1 MGRER
6 CGVGSPAGEP
16 VRLLAPTPCLPGDS
30 AGASLSALCVRGS
43 GLAAVTWRWRLGLDA
58 TQCVCFSRG
67 RGPWGLLSAAARPL
81 RGLGCFPGPRGGEGL
96 QAGARGRPASAARVG
111 GRPRAPR
118 FRVSRGGSSPPRP
131 GQSPPCAPR
140 GRERKAGRSYFSKLL
155 SSGRG
160 LPGDSRGGREG
171 RERPGAVIF
180 RSRGPAE
187 SPPPPRRLRVPTR
200 RGPGAETPVWRPGR
214 GGRGDASKVAVSL
227 PRWPQPPGRG
237 RAHSGDPG
245 GPDPHPAGSAGSALP
260 PSGSALVLPPGRREL
275 GRHVRCG
282 DERGSRSRADVEGGS
297 PGCRSST

>member
-81 RGLGCFPGPRGGEGL
+81 RGLGCFPGPGVGRVCRREPGGG
-96 QAGARGRPASAARVG
+96 
-111 GRPRAPR
+111 PRARPGSGGGLGPR
-118 FRVSRGGSSPPRP
+118 GFGFLGAAPPLPRP

-180 RSRGPAE
+180 RSRDPAE

-245 GPDPHPAGSAGSALP
+245 GPDPHPAGSAGSAL
-260 PSGSALVLPPGRREL
+260 VLPPGRREL

-297 PGCRSST
+297 PGCRSRT

>member
-1 MGRER
+1 MGPAVRSRAASAGSRLLPWAPGWGGFAGGSPGAARER
-6 CGVGSPAGEP
+6 GPGRGGSREGRRAWPGSGVG
-16 VRLLAPTPCLPGDS
+16 L
-30 AGASLSALCVRGS
+30 
-43 GLAAVTWRWRLGLDA
+43 
-58 TQCVCFSRG
+58 
-67 RGPWGLLSAAARPL
+67 
-81 RGLGCFPGPRGGEGL
+81 GPRGFGFL
-96 QAGARGRPASAARVG
+96 VAA
-111 GRPRAPR
+111 PPL
-118 FRVSRGGSSPPRP
+118 PRP

-260 PSGSALVLPPGRREL
+260 PSGSALVLPPGRPEL

-297 PGCRSST
+297 PGCRSRT

>member
-1 MGRER
+1 MSGVAGSPPSHGAGGSASTRLSVCAFHEGAAR
-6 CGVGSPAGEP
+6 GACCPQPRGPCGV
-16 VRLLAPTPCLPGDS
+16 S
-30 AGASLSALCVRGS
+30 AASLGPGVGRVCRRGA
-43 GLAAVTWRWRLGLDA
+43 GG
-58 TQCVCFSRG
+58 
-67 RGPWGLLSAAARPL
+67 GPRARPW
-81 RGLGCFPGPRGGEGL
+81 PGWEPGG
-96 QAGARGRPASAARVG
+96 QASAARVG

-227 PRWPQPPGRG
+227 RRWPQPPGRG

-245 GPDPHPAGSAGSALP
+245 GPDPHPAGSA
-260 PSGSALVLPPGRREL
+260 GSALVLPPGRREL

-297 PGCRSST
+297 PGCRSRT